1 MIQCRK
7 TLYQRRSAPAFLKKT
22 DGVQR
27 TERDCGMTKLP
38 AAFVENMR
46 KILGGELEAY
56 LASFEKPRFM
66 GLRVNTSKISVEEF
80 CRIQPFRSLR
90 KVPWADNGFY
100 YTEEDAPT
108 KHPYYYAGLYYI
120 QEPSA
125 MTPAAVLPV
134 EKGERVLDLC
144 AAPGGKATEL
154 AAKLCHT
161 GLLVAND
168 ASASRT
174 KALLKNLEVFG
185 MPNILITSEMGDRL
199 DRYFHAYFDKILI
212 DAPCSGEGMFRK
224 QSHMIPAWEKQGP
237 EVFSRMQREILCQAA
252 ELLRPG
258 GMMLYSTCTFSQLE
272 NEGSVDH
279 FLREHPDFHLADIP
293 WCEGFCPGQPG
304 LVGSAFPLEKCVRL
318 FPHRIDGEGHF
329 LALLQRDGER
339 TEHRPE
345 GRKKGPKLPAEL
357 AEFLED
363 VRMPMDP
370 GRIQIKDT
378 RVFFMP
384 EEIGA
389 CPGLRFLRS
398 GLYMGELLK
407 KRFEPSQ
414 ALAMAL
420 KKEEYASVIN
430 LSASDERVIR
440 YLKGETMEVGEKESR
455 RSTGWQLVCVDGY
468 PLGWGKLVGGTL
480 RNKYCSGWRMNA

>member
-1 MIQCRK
+1 MNRA
-7 TLYQRRSAPAFLKKT
+7 LP
-22 DGVQR
+22 
-27 TERDCGMTKLP
+27 ERGERNGRMELP
-38 AAFVENMR
+38 ASFIENMR
-46 KILGGELEAY
+46 NILGPELDAY
-56 LASFEKPRFM
+56 LESYRKPRFM

-80 CRIQPFRSLR
+80 ERLHPFRSLR
-90 KVPWADNGFY
+90 KIPWISNGYY

-154 AAKLCHT
+154 AAKLSHT

-199 DRYFHAYFDKILI
+199 DRYFHEYFNKILI

-224 QSHMIPAWEKQGP
+224 QAHMIPAWEKQGP
-237 EVFSRMQREILCQAA
+237 KVFSAMQREILRQAA
-252 ELLRPG
+252 ELLKPG
-258 GMMLYSTCTFSQLE
+258 GRMLYSTCTFSELE

-279 FLREHPDFHLADIP
+279 FLKEHPDFHLAEIP
-293 WCEGFCPGQPG
+293 WYEGFCPGRPD

-318 FPHRIDGEGHF
+318 FPHKIDGEGHF
-329 LALLQRDGER
+329 LALLAKDGELR
-339 TEHRPE
+339 ENRPE
-345 GRKKGPKLPAEL
+345 ECSDKKKSRKLPPEL
-357 AEFLED
+357 SAFLED
-363 VRMPMDP
+363 VKLPFERS
-370 GRIQIKDT
+370 GIQVQDT
-378 RVFFMP
+378 KVFWMP
-384 EEIGA
+384 EGIGR

-414 ALAMAL
+414 AFAMVL
-420 KKEEYASVIN
+420 KKEEYASVID
-430 LSASDERVIR
+430 LPATDERVIR
-440 YLKGETMEVGEKESR
+440 YLKGETIGIGAGESGR
-455 RSTGWQLVCVDGY
+455 DTGWQLVCVDGY
-468 PLGWGKLVGGTL
+468 PLGWGKLLGGTL
-480 RNKYCSGWRMNA
+480 RNKYFSGWRMNA

>member
-1 MIQCRK
+1 
-7 TLYQRRSAPAFLKKT
+7 
-22 DGVQR
+22 
-27 TERDCGMTKLP
+27 MTRLP
-38 AAFVENMR
+38 AAFVENMETL
-46 KILGGELEAY
+46 LGAELEAY
-56 LASFEKPRFM
+56 LKSFEKPRFM

-80 CRIQPFRSLR
+80 CRIKPFQSLR
-90 KVPWADNGFY
+90 RVPWVHNGFY

-125 MTPAAVLPV
+125 MAPAGMLPV
-134 EKGERVLDLC
+134 EPGERVLDLC

-154 AAKLCHT
+154 AAKLSHT

-174 KALLKNLEVFG
+174 RALLKNLEVFG

-199 DRYFHAYFDKILI
+199 DRYFHEFFDKILI

-224 QSHMIPAWEKQGP
+224 QAHMIPAWEKQGP
-237 EVFSRMQREILCQAA
+237 EVFSRMQREILSQAA

-279 FLREHPDFHLADIP
+279 FLKGHPDFHLVDLP
-293 WCEGFCPGQPG
+293 RCEGFCPGRPE
-304 LVGSAFPLEKCVRL
+304 LVDSAFPLEKCARL

-329 LALLQRDGER
+329 LALLQREGER
-339 TEHRPE
+339 TEHVPE
-345 GRKKGPKLPAEL
+345 KRKKHPKLPAEL
-357 AEFLED
+357 MEFLED
-363 VRMPMDP
+363 VRMPLDL
-370 GRIQIKDT
+370 GQVEIKDT
-378 RVFFMP
+378 RVYLMP
-384 EEIGA
+384 EGVGA

-414 ALAMAL
+414 AFAMVL
-420 KKEEYASVIN
+420 KKEEYASVID
-430 LSASDERVIR
+430 LPASDGRVVR
-440 YLKGETMEVGEKESR
+440 YLKGETIEIGDGESGR
-455 RSTGWQLVCVDGY
+455 DTGWQLVCVDGY
-468 PLGWGKLVGGTL
+468 PLGWGKLLSGTL
-480 RNKYCSGWRMNA
+480 RNKYFSGWRMNA